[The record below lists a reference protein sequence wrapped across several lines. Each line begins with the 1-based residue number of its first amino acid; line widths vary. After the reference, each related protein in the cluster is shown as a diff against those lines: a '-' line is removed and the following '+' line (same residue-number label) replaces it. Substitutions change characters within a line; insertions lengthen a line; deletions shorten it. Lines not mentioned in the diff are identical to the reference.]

1 MYMSCGR
8 PSAAQVAWALGF
20 AGALIG
26 SLLILRHWQLGLL
39 ERLGLVA
46 LPVIAGVGYVW
57 AVVADMRR
65 MDELQQRIWLEAV
78 SIAFAS
84 TMVLLF
90 CEPVLRRAG
99 FSALFTSDT
108 IAMFSLLALVLALM
122 FSTRRYR

>member
-1 MYMSCGR
+1 MYLPCGR
-8 PSAAQVAWALGF
+8 RSAAPIAWALAF

-26 SLLILRHWQLGLL
+26 GLLSLRHWQLGLL
-39 ERLGLVA
+39 ERLGIVA
-46 LPVIAGVGYVW
+46 LTLAAAVGYIW
-57 AVVADMRR
+57 AVVSDMRR

-84 TMVLLF
+84 TVVVLF

-108 IAMFSLLALVLALM
+108 VAMFMLLALVLGVM